1 MMAQIV
7 TIGQED
13 TPSFTVYDPTM
24 GSGSLMLNVRKY
36 LNNPHRVQ
44 YHGQELNVTT
54 YNLARMNLIL
64 HEVEVPKI
72 NDYIM
77 GIH

>member
-1 MMAQIV
+1 MAQIV

-24 GSGSLMLNVRKY
+24 GSSSLMLNVRKY
-36 LNNPHRVQ
+36 LNNPRSCSISWA
-44 YHGQELNVTT
+44 ELNVTT

-64 HEVEVPKI
+64 HEVRVPKI